1 MVKDGC
7 LEYAGLNFAGL
18 ILKMHCCTVLFEV
31 HSLKAG
37 TVLSCL
43 LIASKMSDLHGEA
56 VQNVIVN
63 DKHSF
68 EMYGELGG
76 GD

>member
-1 MVKDGC
+1 MFGICGAK
-7 LEYAGLNFAGL
+7 
-18 ILKMHCCTVLFEV
+18 V

-37 TVLSCL
+37 TVPSCL
-43 LIASKMSDLHGEA
+43 LIASKMFDLHGEA